1 MIEIAKIK
9 LSIRN
14 KNNYKFYNQEELSY
28 KLDSL
33 NKWCYVFEIYIICY
47 KLGAGETNIIT
58 SIYV

>member
-33 NKWCYVFEIYIICY
+33 NK
-47 KLGAGETNIIT
+47 
-58 SIYV
+58 